1 MALTSGEYEAQANR
15 LRSQMGE
22 TADELRSNLK
32 PSNLASEAASRVG
45 VSELSWRGALDFVSS
60 RHPGPT
66 AIAGFGVA
74 LWLLA
79 AARKR
84 NKEGVHEV
92 TLPLRESSSSLVDT
106 ATRVFR
112 ERAATKQREFIG
124 AAQTHVAK
132 GAAMLSDAIEQKLED
147 VIDRVTGGSQVRP
160 LIRTTSGRALATAL
174 ETLLERRPRRTSRSN
189 MRRTVSA
196 AVAELRHVHM
206 SHVAGLLSAY
216 SRLRHDEC
224 FDAANTLDRLE
235 TGGCVFSTCRVD
247 RLVRDVSSFATGP

>member
-22 TADELRSNLK
+22 TVDKLRSNLT

-45 VSELSWRGALDFVSS
+45 VSELSWRGALDFAST

-112 ERAATKQREFIG
+112 ERAATKQREFMG

-132 GAAMLSDAIEQKLED
+132 GAAMLSDAIEDKLED
-147 VIDRVTGGSQVRP
+147 VIDRVPGGSQVRP
-160 LIRTTSGRALATAL
+160 LIESTVQIALATAVHERL
-174 ETLLERRPRRTSRSN
+174 QRVAVVLPGRGLRQERRHRRIVKRLGSRSALP
-189 MRRTVSA
+189 VS
-196 AVAELRHVHM
+196 R
-206 SHVAGLLSAY
+206 
-216 SRLRHDEC
+216 
-224 FDAANTLDRLE
+224 
-235 TGGCVFSTCRVD
+235 
-247 RLVRDVSSFATGP
+247 

>member
-22 TADELRSNLK
+22 TVDKLRSNLT

-45 VSELSWRGALDFVSS
+45 VSELSWRGALDFAST

-84 NKEGVHEV
+84 DTEGVHEV

-124 AAQTHVAK
+124 AAQTQVAK
-132 GAAMLSDAIEQKLED
+132 KRRGDALRR
-147 VIDRVTGGSQVRP
+147 DRRQ
-160 LIRTTSGRALATAL
+160 
-174 ETLLERRPRRTSRSN
+174 
-189 MRRTVSA
+189 
-196 AVAELRHVHM
+196 
-206 SHVAGLLSAY
+206 
-216 SRLRHDEC
+216 
-224 FDAANTLDRLE
+224 
-235 TGGCVFSTCRVD
+235 TGGCD
-247 RLVRDVSSFATGP
+247 RSRAGRLSSPAAHRSDCAGGARDSARGPIGEASAQVLQARTWSAR

>member
-22 TADELRSNLK
+22 TVDELRSNLT

-45 VSELSWRGALDFVSS
+45 VSELSWRGALDFVST

-92 TLPLRESSSSLVDT
+92 TLPLREGPV
-106 ATRVFR
+106 
-112 ERAATKQREFIG
+112 
-124 AAQTHVAK
+124 
-132 GAAMLSDAIEQKLED
+132 
-147 VIDRVTGGSQVRP
+147 
-160 LIRTTSGRALATAL
+160 
-174 ETLLERRPRRTSRSN
+174 
-189 MRRTVSA
+189 A
-196 AVAELRHVHM
+196 AVVGI
-206 SHVAGLLSAY
+206 GLA
-216 SRLRHDEC
+216 
-224 FDAANTLDRLE
+224 
-235 TGGCVFSTCRVD
+235 
-247 RLVRDVSSFATGP
+247 